1 MTEIEVPTEHLHEH
15 LHHHAHNS
23 GQRWIML
30 VALTAA
36 LLAVFAAITALF
48 AGHFANEAMIDQI
61 QSSDKWAFYQA
72 KGIKSSI
79 LESRVE
85 LIKELGKTPNP
96 KDIEKIEKYKEEQK
110 EIEKEAREKEVGSK
124 QYLKTHNTLS
134 RGVTI
139 FQIAIAICA
148 IAALTQRKWL
158 WFSSIFLGAWGV
170 IFLMI
175 AFL

>member
-1 MTEIEVPTEHLHEH
+1 MAEIEVPTEHLHEH
-15 LHHHAHNS
+15 LHHHAHKS
-23 GQRWIML
+23 GERWVML

-48 AGHFANEAMIDQI
+48 AGHYANESMIDQI
-61 QSSDKWAFYQA
+61 QASDQWAFYQA
-72 KGIKSSI
+72 KGIKAAV

-85 LIKELGKTPNP
+85 LIKELGKVPAD
-96 KDIEKIEKYKEEQK
+96 KDIQKIERYKEEQK
-110 EIEKEAREKEVGSK
+110 EIEAKAREKEHGSK
-124 QYLKTHNTLS
+124 HYLKTHTVLS

-158 WFSSIFLGAWGV
+158 WYSSILLGSCGA
-170 IFLMI
+170 IFLLM
-175 AFL
+175 AFC